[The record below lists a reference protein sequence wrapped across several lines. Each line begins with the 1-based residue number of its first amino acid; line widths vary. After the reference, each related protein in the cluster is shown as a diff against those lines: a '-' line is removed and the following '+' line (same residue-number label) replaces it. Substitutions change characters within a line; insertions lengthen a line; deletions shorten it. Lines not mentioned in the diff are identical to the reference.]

1 MEHLKQQRWYQVMV
15 YSFNSS
21 FHRVIVL
28 FIGSFLLFGSIQF
41 LNATQTEMDCTER
54 SKLDCMLKKQDA
66 PCPKSTVP
74 PCTREAGK

>member
-1 MEHLKQQRWYQVMV
+1 MEHLKQQRWYRVMV
-15 YSFNSS
+15 YSL
-21 FHRVIVL
+21 IIL
-28 FIGSFLLFGSIQF
+28 CIGSFLLFGSIQF

-54 SKLDCMLKKQDA
+54 SKLDCMLKKHDA

>member
-15 YSFNSS
+15 YSL
-21 FHRVIVL
+21 IIL
-28 FIGSFLLFGSIQF
+28 CIGSFLLFGSVKI

-54 SKLDCMLKKQDA
+54 SKPDCILIKQET